1 MCCEHPCALL
11 CCALPSQPCAHRRC
25 QGCSPCQN
33 GKFPFL
39 SFFSSPP
46 IRRNWAH
53 VQEALLQAW
62 FCFALWLGLPLLPW
76 QGLNLPNSVSHLL
89 NGANSASFLLACTH
103 GEPVDVQPLRAA
115 AVPGPGC
122 ASCVVRRGCFLW
134 ASIPGAEG
142 GKWLCSGCQVTR
154 QHVLWCCSWDPAK

>member
-1 MCCEHPCALL
+1 MPCSA
-11 CCALPSQPCAHRRC
+11 AHSQA
-25 QGCSPCQN
+25 SPVLTDAARAAAPARMES
-33 GKFPFL
+33 FPFYL
-39 SFFSSPP
+39 FFLPP

-53 VQEALLQAW
+53 IQEALLQAW